1 MKTFSVRRFTT
12 VEIVYHTIQLVL
24 YLILFVSGGM
34 ILLQR
39 LFEVEI
45 VGLAVPA
52 KIHRVTG
59 FVLIA
64 FIVQIIVISVFS
76 KNFRPLWETFLDA
89 FKWLYSDIIWLI
101 KMLSHAFDSRVKL
114 PPSGRFNPGQKL
126 HLLVVYLLLLVYAS
140 TGLIM
145 IFVPGSLGPWVVHA
159 ICFAPSVLFLA
170 IHLFLSIINPPTRKA
185 IKGIVTGYV
194 PLDYAREHH
203 ALWQKSEDPVSH
215 TSQVSLPA
223 VMLAILALV
232 AVLVSVTWYAG
243 FDRVKLQII
252 KIANNGAREAL
263 LPGLLI
269 SAHAEEPDAKQCTSC
284 HNYLNSPPASKCL
297 KCHQEI
303 LAVINNNQGYH
314 GALMGQC
321 RTCHTEH
328 KGLQADITSL
338 DVKDF
343 NHENARFSLE
353 GKHRDLECR
362 SCHKQQNKNNELT
375 STKFIGLPFETCTE
389 CHRNPHPDSKDNY
402 DCLACHTMDG
412 WTRKQLIFDHN
423 QNSKYKLEGEHIAIS
438 CEKCHFTTYEEKVVS
453 QVKLINIGSKCI
465 DCHDDI
471 HKGQFQKECQSCHS
485 EHGWKGTWLVDSH
498 GADSAYP
505 LNGMHNKLK
514 CIECHKLPHENAK
527 LAESKLAG
535 LSHECSS
542 CHDDIHNGQ
551 MNHTCEICHNEHGWK
566 GRNLLFDHNQHS
578 LSKLDNLHAHVS
590 CNLCHLPDKDKII
603 RYSPLPQQCDTCHTD
618 IVDFMNGKLPDGNAD
633 ADPHAERVTCVDCH
647 TTDIAKQLPH
657 QYAEKCADCH
667 NPRYY
672 GLYFDWQKSIAH
684 GLKISLQLI
693 KNLEGNDNDQKERI
707 TAKIKIAEKIGFH
720 NIQLSKI
727 LLEGNSLL
735 PSR

>member
-1 MKTFSVRRFTT
+1 LKIFSVRRFTT
-12 VEIVYHTIQLVL
+12 VEIIYHAIQLVL

-34 ILLQR
+34 ILLKR
-39 LFEVEI
+39 LFELEI
-45 VGLAVPA
+45 VDLAVLA
-52 KIHRVTG
+52 NIHRVTG

-64 FIVQIIVISVFS
+64 FIVQIVIISIFS

-101 KMLSHAFDSRVKL
+101 RMLSHTFDSRVKL
-114 PPSGRFNPGQKL
+114 PLSGRFNPGQKL
-126 HLLVVYLLLLVYAS
+126 HLVVIYLLLLVYAS

-145 IFVPGSLGPWVVHA
+145 IFVPGALGPWVAHT

-215 TSQVSLPA
+215 TNQVSLPA
-223 VMLAILALV
+223 AVLTILVSV
-232 AVLVSVTWYAG
+232 AVLVSVAWYAG
-243 FDRVKLQII
+243 FDRVKLHII
-252 KIANNGAREAL
+252 KIAHDGAREAL
-263 LPGLLI
+263 LPGMLI
-269 SAHAEEPDAKQCTSC
+269 SAHAKEPDAKQCTSC
-284 HNYLNSPPASKCL
+284 HNYLNLPPASKCL
-297 KCHQEI
+297 KCHREI
-303 LAVINNNQGYH
+303 LAVINNSQGYH
-314 GALMGQC
+314 GALTGQC

-375 STKFIGLPFETCTE
+375 GTKFIGLPFE
-389 CHRNPHPDSKDNY
+389 
-402 DCLACHTMDG
+402 
-412 WTRKQLIFDHN
+412 
-423 QNSKYKLEGEHIAIS
+423 
-438 CEKCHFTTYEEKVVS
+438 KCV
-453 QVKLINIGSKCI
+453 

-498 GADSAYP
+498 GADSVYP
-505 LNGMHNKLK
+505 LNGMHKKLK
-514 CIECHKLPHENAK
+514 CIECHKLPYKNAK

-551 MNHTCEICHNEHGWK
+551 MHHTCEICHNEQGWK
-566 GRNLLFDHNQHS
+566 GMNLLFDHNQHS
-578 LSKLDNLHAHVS
+578 SSKLDKLHAHIS
-590 CNLCHLPDKDKII
+590 CNLCHLTDKDKIV

-618 IVDFMNGKLPDGNAD
+618 IVDFMNGKLPDGNRD
-633 ADPHAERVTCVDCH
+633 ADPHAKRVTCIDCH

-672 GLYFDWQKSIAH
+672 NLYFDWQKSIAH
-684 GLKISLQLI
+684 GLKSSLQLI
-693 KNLEGNDNDQKERI
+693 KSLEGNDDDQKERTI
-707 TAKIKIAEKIGFH
+707 AKIKIAEIIGFH
-720 NIQLSKI
+720 NIQLSMI
-727 LLEGNSLL
+727 LLEGNGPL

>member
-1 MKTFSVRRFTT
+1 MKIFSVRRFTT
-12 VEIVYHTIQLVL
+12 VEIVYHAIQLVL

-39 LFEVEI
+39 LFEVHI
-45 VGLAVPA
+45 VDLVVTA

-64 FIVQIIVISVFS
+64 FIVQIVVISIFS

-89 FKWLYSDIIWLI
+89 FKWFYSDMIWLI
-101 KMLSHAFDSRVKL
+101 RMLSHTFDSKVKL

-126 HLLVVYLLLLVYAS
+126 HLLVIYLLLLVYAS
-140 TGLIM
+140 TGLVM
-145 IFVPGSLGPWVVHA
+145 IFVPGALGPWVVHT

-203 ALWQKSEDPVSH
+203 ALWQKSEGPVSH
-215 TSQVSLPA
+215 TNQVSLPA
-223 VMLAILALV
+223 FMLAMLVSV

-263 LPGLLI
+263 LPGMLI

-284 HNYLNSPPASKCL
+284 HNYLNSPPSDKCL

-314 GALMGQC
+314 GSLTGQC

-328 KGLQADITSL
+328 KGLLADITSL
-338 DVKDF
+338 DVKGF
-343 NHENARFSLE
+343 NHESARFSLE

-362 SCHKQQNKNNELT
+362 SCHKQQNKNNERT
-375 STKFIGLPFETCTE
+375 RTKFIGLPFETCTE

-402 DCLACHTMDG
+402 DCLTCHTMAG
-412 WTRKQLIFDHN
+412 WTRKQIIFDHN
-423 QNSKYKLEGEHIAIS
+423 QNSKYKLKGEHIAIL
-438 CEKCHFTTYEEKVVS
+438 CEKCHVTTYDGKVVS

-465 DCHDDI
+465 D
-471 HKGQFQKECQSCHS
+471 
-485 EHGWKGTWLVDSH
+485 
-498 GADSAYP
+498 
-505 LNGMHNKLK
+505 
-514 CIECHKLPHENAK
+514 
-527 LAESKLAG
+527 
-535 LSHECSS
+535 

-566 GRNLLFDHNQHS
+566 GGNLLFDHNQHS
-578 LSKLDNLHAHVS
+578 SSKLDKLHARVS

-603 RYSPLPQQCDTCHTD
+603 RYSPLPRQCDTCHTD
-618 IVDFMNGKLPDGNAD
+618 IVNFMNGKLPDGNAD
-633 ADPHAERVTCVDCH
+633 ADPHAKRVTCVDCH

-672 GLYFDWQKSIAH
+672 DLYFDWLKSIAH
-684 GLKISLQLI
+684 YLKSNVQLI
-693 KNLEGNDNDQKERI
+693 KSLEGSDNDRKERI
-707 TAKIKIAEKIGFH
+707 VAKINIAEKIGFH
-720 NIQLSKI
+720 NIQLSKR
-727 LLEGNSLL
+727 LLEGNSPL
-735 PSR
+735 P

>member
-12 VEIVYHTIQLVL
+12 VEIVYHAIQLVL

-45 VGLAVPA
+45 VDLVVTA

-64 FIVQIIVISVFS
+64 FIAQIIVISIFS
-76 KNFRPLWETFLDA
+76 KNFRPLWETFLDT
-89 FKWLYSDIIWLI
+89 FKWFYRDIVWLI
-101 KMLSHAFDSRVKL
+101 KMLGHTFASRVKL
-114 PPSGRFNPGQKL
+114 PPSERFNTGQKL
-126 HLLVVYLLLLVYAS
+126 HLLVIYFLLLVYAS

-145 IFVPGSLGPWVVHA
+145 IFVPGAFGPWVVHA

-203 ALWQKSEDPVSH
+203 ALWQKSEDPVSY
-215 TSQVSLPA
+215 TNQVSLPA
-223 VMLAILALV
+223 VMLAILVLIAI
-232 AVLVSVTWYAG
+232 LVSATWYVG
-243 FDRVKLQII
+243 FDRVKLRII
-252 KIANNGAREAL
+252 KIAHNRAREAL
-263 LPGLLI
+263 LPGILI

-284 HNYLNSPPASKCL
+284 HDYLNSPPSSKCL

-314 GALMGQC
+314 GVLTGQC

-375 STKFIGLPFETCTE
+375 RTKFIGLPFETCTE

-402 DCLACHTMDG
+402 DCLACHTMNG

-423 QNSKYKLEGEHIAIS
+423 QNSKYKLEGKHIAIF
-438 CEKCHFTTYEEKVVS
+438 CEKCHLTTYEGKVVS
-453 QVKLINIGSKCI
+453 QVKLINIGSKCK

-471 HKGQFQKECQSCHS
+471 HK
-485 EHGWKGTWLVDSH
+485 
-498 GADSAYP
+498 
-505 LNGMHNKLK
+505 
-514 CIECHKLPHENAK
+514 
-527 LAESKLAG
+527 
-535 LSHECSS
+535 
-542 CHDDIHNGQ
+542 GQ
-551 MNHTCEICHNEHGWK
+551 MNHTCEICHNEDGWK

-578 LSKLDNLHAHVS
+578 SSKLDNLHAHVS

-633 ADPHAERVTCVDCH
+633 ADPHAGRVTCVDCH

-684 GLKISLQLI
+684 GLKSSLQLI

-707 TAKIKIAEKIGFH
+707 IAKIKIAEKIGFH

-727 LLEGNSLL
+727 LLEGNSPL
-735 PSR
+735 PLR